1 MEAKK
6 TTRHHQKREKSINM
20 PRLPLESGKQ
30 KNEWWNLISSLYIQD
45 VTKQLATQRSS
56 SSESKDQKDDG
67 KSGDESEGEPEAPTD
82 REFDEEQTRA
92 DIIKTMEESLMPSGE
107 TIPNLLWIPDGLT
120 NAPGT
125 INDR

>member
-1 MEAKK
+1 M
-6 TTRHHQKREKSINM
+6 
-20 PRLPLESGKQ
+20 
-30 KNEWWNLISSLYIQD
+30 ISSRYIQD